1 MIYTFYTDT
10 HKIFLDNWFMKTIKE
25 KDKVHVEKFEQEC
38 LTGVFGSNG
47 WRKAMLKKVNYIR
60 ECLTQPDPFFYLDCD
75 IQFFDSFYDDY
86 MKIMENNN
94 LDVLG
99 QHDSNRSVC
108 CGFMLIRPSDKMR
121 KLWDKVYE
129 EMKRDTYKCDQA
141 GFNNIHHQYKL
152 NFMFLGQDCFSIWMT
167 NGIRVWKPS
176 HEIKLPNIKLKTHH
190 ANFTVGIENKIKLME
205 VVKKTY
211 EKTRHVVFV

>member
-25 KDKVHVEKFEQEC
+25 KDKVHVEKFKQEC
-38 LTGVFGSNG
+38 LTGVFSGGG
-47 WRKAMLKKVNYIR
+47 WKQTMLKKVNYIR
-60 ECLTQPDPFFYLDCD
+60 ECLTQPDPFFHLDCD

-86 MKIMENNN
+86 MKIMEKNN
-94 LDVLG
+94 LDILS
-99 QHDSNRSVC
+99 QHDNHKTVC

-121 KLWDKVYE
+121 KIWDEVYKE
-129 EMKRDTYKCDQA
+129 TKRGTYNNDQHA
-141 GFNNIHHQYKL
+141 FNSIILQHKL

-167 NGIRVWKPS
+167 NPGWEPS
-176 HEIKLPNIKLKTHH
+176 HKIKLPNIKLKAHH
-190 ANFTVGIENKIKLME
+190 ANYTMGIENKIKLME